1 MASTHRFA
9 LVTGATS
16 GIGAA
21 FARALPA
28 ETNLLLTGRDTE
40 RLEQMRAELQLG
52 ERTVDTLQADLTR
65 GEDRARLI
73 ERAEAHGIDLLVNNA
88 GMGQFGAVLDNDPQ
102 GEIDTTVL
110 NCTAPV
116 ELTVRLLPAMLE
128 SARVTGRNAGLI
140 NLASTFAVSP
150 IPYVA
155 TYSASKAFI
164 LSWTEAFAEEV
175 CREPVDVLALC
186 PGATR
191 TAIAGRAGLRGEVP
205 FAADPGDVAK
215 EGLRALGRQTV
226 HVCGAGSRAALTP
239 YFVPRKLAA
248 SGLNVAMGLAKR
260 TLGR

>member
-1 MASTHRFA
+1 MASAHRFA

-21 FARALPA
+21 FARTLPA
-28 ETNLLLTGRDTE
+28 ETNLLLTGRSPE
-40 RLEQMRAELQLG
+40 RLEQMRAELQVG
-52 ERTVDTLQADLTR
+52 ERIVDTLQADLTR
-65 GEDRARLI
+65 GADRARLI
-73 ERAEAHGIDLLVNNA
+73 ERAEAHAVDLLVNNA

-102 GEIDTTVL
+102 AEIDTTVL

-116 ELTVRLLPAMLE
+116 ELSVRLLPTMLE
-128 SARVTGRNAGLI
+128 RARVTGRNAGLI
-140 NLASTFAVSP
+140 NVSSTFAVSP
-150 IPYVA
+150 VPYVA

-175 CREPVDVLALC
+175 CRQPLDVLALC

-191 TAIAGRAGLRGEVP
+191 TAIAGRAGLRGQVP
-205 FAADPGDVAK
+205 FAAEPEDVAK
-215 EGLRALGRQTV
+215 QGLRALGRHTV
-226 HVCGAGSRAALTP
+226 HVCGAGSRAVLTP

-248 SGLNVAMGLAKR
+248 SGLNLAMGFAKR